1 MTEFLSMRY
10 HEVSYI
16 GITLKELLSIMTT
29 PKKPKKNPTFGN
41 GDKRRA
47 TGQCRTQAQK
57 NASNRRKKK

>member
-1 MTEFLSMRY
+1 MA
-10 HEVSYI
+10 
-16 GITLKELLSIMTT
+16 T

-57 NASNRRKKK
+57 NSSNKRKKK